1 MTFILKIDCDNA
13 AFEGDPGAE
22 VSRILRDAAGQI
34 DHGLDRVRLRDANGN
49 TVGAF
54 RFIGDPPPS
63 KDALEK
69 RRKLAELAEFVDL
82 LMKN

>member
-22 VSRILRDAAGQI
+22 VSRILRDTAGQI
-34 DHGLDRVRLRDANGN
+34 EQGLERVRLRDANGN
-49 TVGAF
+49 VVGAC
-54 RFIGDPPPS
+54 RFIGEPPPS

-69 RRKLAELAEFVDL
+69 RRKLAELADFIEG